1 MYLFSALGPQAARPA
16 LPSATDSGDEGQADQ
31 AVAVDQAVALDPVHA
46 PVDPLQA
53 GGLQVS
59 FQQLI
64 VID

>member
-1 MYLFSALGPQAARPA
+1 MEAARPA
-16 LPSATDSGDEGQADQ
+16 LPSASDSGDEGQADQ
-31 AVAVDQAVALDPVHA
+31 AVAVDQAVVLDPVLPEELAPAVA